1 MSCSRIQ
8 TRKISVRE
16 FQSES
21 EAPHKWFKIRYHEL
35 GNVIWVER
43 EFQSKYRVRQYLD
56 NPMAS
61 DISITVV
68 ELVDDG

>member
-1 MSCSRIQ
+1 M
-8 TRKISVRE
+8 
-16 FQSES
+16 
-21 EAPHKWFKIRYHEL
+21 
-35 GNVIWVER
+35 R
-43 EFQSKYRVRQYLD
+43 EFQSKYLVRQYLD

>member
-1 MSCSRIQ
+1 MTCSRVQ
-8 TRKISVRE
+8 TREITLKE
-16 FQSES
+16 FLHEK
-21 EAPHKWFKIRYHEL
+21 EHPHKWFKIRYHEL
-35 GNVIWVER
+35 GNIIWIER
-43 EFQSKYRVRQYLD
+43 EFQDKYRVRQYLD